1 MIAIIIYP
9 LTYGVKCL
17 NNVTYKKSKISLHPL
32 LNNALIV
39 AFMYNLHMVLIITS
53 KIIMLVT
60 NFFGDGDGES

>member
-1 MIAIIIYP
+1 M
-9 LTYGVKCL
+9 